1 MSRLARTTAILE
13 AAEKWKQ
20 RCLLD
25 GGSLFG
31 EERLWI
37 REGFEELKTHFVENP
52 EKGSRSFEEKLRDQ
66 LADASPQAKRLWA
79 EITWAF
85 LLIVA
90 SVKGVTKLDRIRT
103 VWKWSGAV
111 LPEDHWALGDALQK
125 GFATP
130 GQAYH
135 QHQWREFA
143 FIVTLMLAWTEMARA
158 ERVSLLSDPWG
169 FSNWVDGQMGAQQR
183 RQFRHALLF
192 LLCPDDFEPTM
203 STDHKK
209 KMVKAFREE
218 AGTKLDVERLDP
230 TGLDKAV
237 REVRRRLEGEHSG
250 QEVDFYDSEFRRVWL
265 DGPVTPVV
273 IDHSDGTDDEAWCRE
288 RFGTS
293 DVWVIAPGEGARL
306 WSEFLEFGIAAIGWD
321 DLGDLGE
328 YESREA
334 IHDALIENGHG
345 KNPIM
350 ASLGTWEFAHEMKK
364 GDIVLAKR
372 GRSVLLG
379 WGTVTGDYSYDAD
392 RAEFQNLRTV
402 EWNPCV
408 TPLTLSAP
416 ITTKALTRFTSYKDW
431 LREVFESIDDDAVDP
446 GKEPEVPA
454 VEPYDFAKA
463 LHGLFL
469 EDRQFRRILDS
480 ISLRKN
486 LILQGPP
493 GVGKTFIARRVAWC
507 LMGFKDDECV
517 EMVQFHQ
524 SYAYEDFVQGW
535 RPTEHGGFT
544 LRNGVFFEFCE
555 RAKQHQDKKFVFIID
570 EINRGNLSRIFG
582 ELLMLIEAD
591 KRGAEHAIALT
602 YGSSGERFSVPD
614 NVHLLG
620 LMNTADRSL
629 AIVDYALRRR
639 FAFETLKPA
648 YGTGK
653 FRGYL
658 LEADVEPDLV
668 DRIDR
673 NMRTLNERI
682 RQDKDLGAGFEIGHS
697 YFVPEE
703 TADEQ
708 WYRATVETQI
718 APLLR
723 EYWFDLPDQ
732 VNELVQILR
741 Q

>member
-31 EERLWI
+31 DERLWT
-37 REGFEELKTHFVENP
+37 REYFKELKTHFVERP
-52 EKGSRSFEEKLRDQ
+52 DQGSRSFEEKLRDQ
-66 LADASPQAKRLWA
+66 LADASPQAKQLWA
-79 EITWAF
+79 EITWVYW
-85 LLIVA
+85 LIAA

-103 VWKWSGAV
+103 IWERSGAV
-111 LPEDHWALGDALQK
+111 LPDEHWALGDVLDE
-125 GFATP
+125 GTATP
-130 GQAYH
+130 GVAYH
-135 QHQWREFA
+135 VHQWREFV
-143 FIVTLMLAWTEMARA
+143 FIVRLMLAWFDLSRVERA
-158 ERVSLLSDPWG
+158 SMLSDSWA
-169 FSNWVDGQMGAQQR
+169 FSTWVDAQMGAQR

-192 LLCPDDFEPTM
+192 LVCPEEFEPTM
-203 STDHKK
+203 AINHKK
-209 KMVKAFREE
+209 KIVKGFRDKT
-218 AGTKLDVERLDP
+218 GITSDVERLDL
-230 TGLDKAV
+230 TGLDQAV
-237 REVRRRLEGEHSG
+237 LETRRRLEGDHLGDEI
-250 QEVDFYDSEFRRVWL
+250 DFYDSQFRSVWL
-265 DGPVTPVV
+265 DDEATAAP
-273 IDHSDGTDDEAWCRE
+273 DDEKDASDGETWCRE

-306 WSEFLEFGIAAIGWD
+306 WSEFLKLGIAAIGWD
-321 DLGDLGE
+321 DLGDLGK
-328 YESREA
+328 YASREA
-334 IHDALIENGHG
+334 IRDALVENGHG
-345 KNPIM
+345 QNPIM
-350 ASLGTWEFAHEMKK
+350 ASLATWEFAHEMKK

-372 GRSVLLG
+372 GRGVLLG

-392 RAEFQNLRTV
+392 RAEFQNVRTV
-402 EWNPCV
+402 DWNSLV
-408 TPLTLSAP
+408 TPLTLKGP

-431 LREVFESIDDDAVDP
+431 LREVFELIDGDAPDLANGRV
-446 GKEPEVPA
+446 VPA
-454 VEPYDFAKA
+454 VEPYDFATA
-463 LHGLFL
+463 LDGLFL
-469 EDRQFRRILDS
+469 EDRQFRQILDS

-507 LMGFKDDECV
+507 LMGHKDPECL

-535 RPTEHGGFT
+535 RPTKQGGFR

-555 RAKQHQDKKFVFIID
+555 RAKQQPDKKFVFVID

-582 ELLMLIEAD
+582 ELLMLIESD
-591 KRGAEHAIALT
+591 KRGPEHAIALT
-602 YGSSGERFSVPD
+602 YGSTGERFSVPD

-653 FRGYL
+653 FREFL

-668 DRIDR
+668 DRIDG
-673 NMRTLNERI
+673 NMGTLNERI
-682 RQDKDLGAGFEIGHS
+682 RQDKDLGPGFEIGHS

-703 TADEQ
+703 SADEQ

-718 APLLR
+718 VPLLR
-723 EYWFDLPDQ
+723 EYWFDLPEQ
-732 VNELVQILR
+732 VNELVEILR